1 MIDDN
6 NNFMIIID
14 SKYASII
21 KAASALYPPRSHLL
35 TFRFLGNLFLI
46 VIYVL
51 LSCCKNRVSQAMINH
66 KDGNNIS
73 KSSNNFMGILELKE
87 IKNAVSIGR
96 KRHFYM

>member
-1 MIDDN
+1 
-6 NNFMIIID
+6 
-14 SKYASII
+14 
-21 KAASALYPPRSHLL
+21 
-35 TFRFLGNLFLI
+35 
-46 VIYVL
+46 
-51 LSCCKNRVSQAMINH
+51 MINH